1 MEKSNMLTIKQG
13 AELTGK
19 STDTIRRLIKK
30 NKGSSGVVLDKVK
43 GYLIDKEWLLQ
54 KFDPHT
60 SPTAIDNSK
69 DESEPAPTFD
79 YSSNPIL
86 EALVKQL
93 YEKDQQINRLQETI
107 LQKEANTTKLQDQFQ
122 QLLAR
127 QLPVGTDNP
136 KEATSFT
143 QDTSE
148 PPEAEILRKP
158 KTVTKKPRTTKP
170 ATKRKTATPKFKP
183 EPVLDQTKPKRWWS
197 RRG

>member
-1 MEKSNMLTIKQG
+1 MLTIKQG

-54 KFDPHT
+54 QFEPHT
-60 SPTAIDNSK
+60 GPTATDNSN
-69 DESEPAPTFD
+69 DETEPTPTFD

-93 YEKDQQINRLQETI
+93 YEKDQQISRLQETI

-127 QLPVGTDNP
+127 QLPTGSDNP
-136 KEATSFT
+136 KETPSFT
-143 QDTSE
+143 QESSE
-148 PPEAEILRKP
+148 APEAVILKKP
-158 KTVTKKPRTTKP
+158 KTPTTNTTAKKRATRKKNTP
-170 ATKRKTATPKFKP
+170 AKAKP
-183 EPVLDQTKPKRWWS
+183 EPVVEEKPKRWWS
-197 RRG
+197 RRV

>member
-1 MEKSNMLTIKQG
+1 MLTIKQG

-30 NKGSSGVVLDKVK
+30 NKGSNGVVLDKVK
-43 GYLIDKEWLLQ
+43 GYLIDKDWLLQ
-54 KFDPHT
+54 QFEPHT
-60 SPTAIDNSK
+60 SPTATDNSN
-69 DESEPAPTFD
+69 DEAEPTSTFD

-93 YEKDQQINRLQETI
+93 YEKDQQISRLQETI

-127 QLPVGTDNP
+127 QLPVGTDSP
-136 KEATSFT
+136 KETTSFT

-148 PPEAEILRKP
+148 PPVAEILKKP
-158 KTVTKKPRTTKP
+158 KPVTKKSLTTKQV
-170 ATKRKTATPKFKP
+170 TKKKNTSAKTKP
-183 EPVLDQTKPKRWWS
+183 EPVVEKSKPKRWWS

>member
-1 MEKSNMLTIKQG
+1 MLTIKQG

-19 STDTIRRLIKK
+19 SPDTIRRLIKK

-43 GYLIDKEWLLQ
+43 GYLIDKDWLLQ
-54 KFDPHT
+54 QFEPHT
-60 SPTAIDNSK
+60 GSTATDNSN
-69 DESEPAPTFD
+69 DESEPTPTFD

-93 YEKDQQINRLQETI
+93 YEKDQQISRLQETI

-127 QLPVGTDNP
+127 QLPAGTDSP

-148 PPEAEILRKP
+148 PPEAEILMKPKPTTKKP
-158 KTVTKKPRTTKP
+158 KTTKQVTKKKSAP
-170 ATKRKTATPKFKP
+170 AKTKP
-183 EPVLDQTKPKRWWS
+183 EPVVEKPKPKRWWS
-197 RRG
+197 R